1 MDYRRLVLK
10 VLGIVFIAVTVLF
23 LQDRYFFNKVNA
35 MRALEAEE
43 FLGEGEIVDVYDFGS
58 TTVYTLTYKEWDYWI
73 SVEGKYIF
81 TPSILKEPYKL
92 DEVQRLGWNK
102 LIIFGRSSDD
112 SVEITYS
119 DSFYNVST
127 EVVDVSN
134 GSFHF
139 GVEGEYRLISVLS
152 NGESLYDN
160 SFPKSEIYS
169 STIIT
174 EDGRFL
180 FDYSI
185 LDENQVSITLRLQDP
200 MDSYT
205 VNAILFEGSP
215 EYYRDAG
222 FRWEGNRLGYGS
234 LISGRSHSTN
244 SFDNPYKFVVVTE
257 EGEFSYDF
265 SDVEVI
271 VNEDF

>member
-1 MDYRRLVLK
+1 
-10 VLGIVFIAVTVLF
+10 
-23 LQDRYFFNKVNA
+23 
-35 MRALEAEE
+35 MRALEKSE

-81 TPSILKEPYKL
+81 TPSILRDPYQL
-92 DEVQRLGWNK
+92 DEVQKLGWNRMY
-102 LIIFGRSSDD
+102 IFGRSSDD
-112 SVEITYS
+112 SVEVTYS
-119 DSFYNVST
+119 DAFYNVST

-139 GVEGEYRLISVLS
+139 GVEGEYRLISVIS
-152 NGESLYDN
+152 NGKSLFDRP
-160 SFPKSEIYS
+160 FPSTEIYS

-180 FDYSI
+180 FDYDI
-185 LDENQVSITLRLQDP
+185 IEEDQVSITLRLQDP
-200 MDSYT
+200 LDSYT
-205 VNAILFEGSP
+205 VKGIYFENSIGRP
-215 EYYRDAG
+215 AHNVE
-222 FRWEGNRLGYGS
+222 WEGNKLGYGS
-234 LISGRSHSTN
+234 LISGSGYSTN

-265 SDVEVI
+265 SEVEVI